1 MHYVIGIDQGHTN
14 TRAVVCDF
22 SGQILGVGKTYGAC
36 HCHSGVEKALG
47 AIRAAGEQAM
57 DQAGIRAGQVAQ
69 IHSSMT
75 GADWAY
81 QYALCQ
87 GYLRSLG
94 WTDAVTISNDCIGAM
109 RGGTEQP
116 YGAIYVA
123 GSGANCAVRS
133 PKGEEFIYGYFL
145 DDSRQGAAALGRA
158 ALLAALNTLPG
169 ITPPNSLTER
179 VLAHYHQPDLEALCM
194 ADSERRLEHINQL
207 TPYVFEEAYYRHD
220 PVAAEIIHTF
230 ALSCAEAVTC
240 GLARF
245 DMLGLEV
252 EVVVSGSVFKGLGTL
267 LIETFASGIHRRAPR
282 AKVVSARYEPVVGAA
297 LLALETCG
305 ISVTGEVK
313 ANVER
318 TALAMGQLRQEG

>member
-1 MHYVIGIDQGHTN
+1 M
-14 TRAVVCDF
+14 A
-22 SGQILGVGKTYGAC
+22 
-36 HCHSGVEKALG
+36 
-47 AIRAAGEQAM
+47 
-57 DQAGIRAGQVAQ
+57 QAGIRPEQVAQ

-81 QYALCQ
+81 QYPLCQ

-94 WTDAVTISNDCIGAM
+94 WTEAVTISNDCIGAM

-145 DDSRQGAAALGRA
+145 DDSRQGAVALGRA
-158 ALLAALNTLPG
+158 ALLAVLNTLPE
-169 ITPPNSLTER
+169 ITPPTSLTGR
-179 VLAHYHQPDLEALCM
+179 VLAHFQQPDLEALCR
-194 ADSERRLEHINQL
+194 AESERRLEDINHL
-207 TPYVFEEAYYRHD
+207 APYVFEEAYYHHD
-220 PVAAEIIHTF
+220 PVAAGILQTF
-230 ALSCAEAVTC
+230 ALGCAEAVTC

-245 DMLGLEV
+245 DMLRLEV
-252 EVVVSGSVFKGLGTL
+252 EVVVSGSVFKGLGSL
-267 LIETFASGIHRRAPR
+267 LIESFSSGIHRRAPL

-305 ISVTGEVK
+305 VAVAGEVK

-318 TALAMGQLRQEG
+318 TARTMGQLRQEA